1 MDVQV
6 IQNKIYEIRGIKVM
20 LDYDLAVLYQTE
32 TKRLKEAV
40 RRNKR
45 RFPEDFM
52 LELTKEEYD
61 SLRTQIAA
69 LESNITLKPAEM
81 KGSLRTQIATS
92 NKKGR
97 GRHSKYPPFAFSEH
111 GVAMLAAVLNSDKAI
126 DMNLTIIRAFIA
138 LKQLAIQHKNF
149 ADQLQALREELHG
162 RIDIHDAQ
170 LGQIYEAIENLLDQ
184 NADRKEKEEAWKNR
198 NRIGF
203 KK

>member
-1 MDVQV
+1 MNVQV

-20 LDYDLAVLYQTE
+20 LDFDLAVLYQTE

-52 LELTKEEYD
+52 FELTKEEYD

-69 LESNITLKPAEM
+69 LEEKIALNPARI

-92 NKKGR
+92 KR
-97 GRHSKYPPFAFSEH
+97 GGTRYPPFAFSEH

-126 DMNLTIIRAFIA
+126 DMNLTIIRGFIT
-138 LKQLAIQHKNF
+138 LKQLAIQHKAF
-149 ADQLQALREELHG
+149 ADQLQSLREELHG

-184 NADRKEKEEAWKNR
+184 NIERKEKEEAWKNR

-203 KK
+203 RK